1 MVPRKC
7 RGDAAF
13 MSSTALDD
21 ERFERV
27 APTWEVGRPVPQS
40 PTPSGT
46 PSPAARIAMVISGIV
61 AIAVATLAVGIVVAG
76 FAFGLPMSGGIGQR
90 TPHPQSAAALA
101 GGFKLA
107 AGKLRLDL
115 RDVAF
120 PDGTTRTKVDVGFGE
135 ATVIVPRGVDVV
147 VDGRVIGGQ
156 VQAFGR
162 SEDGLGV
169 DTTQTA
175 ITGRRAPR
183 LEIDARVGFG
193 QLRVLRVSP
202 A

>member
-1 MVPRKC
+1 MP
-7 RGDAAF
+7 
-13 MSSTALDD
+13 STALDD
-21 ERFERV
+21 QRFERV
-27 APTWEVGRPVPQS
+27 APTWEVGRPATQRP
-40 PTPSGT
+40 PRPETPDT
-46 PSPAARIAMVISGIV
+46 AARIAMVVGAIV
-61 AIAVATLAVGIVVAG
+61 AVAIATLAVGAVAAG
-76 FAFGLPMSGGIGQR
+76 FAFGLPMNGGIGER

-101 GGFKLA
+101 GGFELA

-147 VDGRVIGGQ
+147 VDGRVIAGQ
-156 VQAFGR
+156 AQTFGR

-169 DTTQTA
+169 DTTQA
-175 ITGRRAPR
+175 ALSGSRAPR

-193 QLRVLRVSP
+193 QLRVVRGS
-202 A
+202 